1 MKEKMR
7 MNKKNIVPLILGM
20 TCILIILSSN
30 TADAQLEDA
39 VKQLTSENAK
49 GYLQPFVTGFG
60 ANMNTGLYHSAEI
73 SDMGL
78 TIRFDL
84 IAMGTLIG
92 DNEKSYQAVPPTPFD
107 QAPVTTATI
116 FGGMGTVVSKTIGA
130 ESIEYQFQ
138 NGQFKATLF
147 PLAVPQLTIGD
158 VFGTQAVIRYIPI
171 PEIKDF
177 PKTTLFGIGVRHSI
191 SRYLPMVPVDIAGSV
206 FYQNLKIGDMFT
218 AKSFNLGAQVSKSFA
233 VITLY
238 GGLQYESS
246 SMDVSYDYSGKYGL
260 PTGTPIKL
268 TMDGDNTYRATVGLG
283 LNLAILHFYADAN
296 FGNVTVV
303 SGGLGFGL

>member
-1 MKEKMR
+1 MKIKFTLPV
-7 MNKKNIVPLILGM
+7 IVGIVCALMILPVHK
-20 TCILIILSSN
+20 
-30 TADAQLEDA
+30 ADAQIEDA
-39 VKQLTSENAK
+39 VKQLTSDNAK
-49 GYLQPFVTGFG
+49 GYLQPFVTAFG
-60 ANMNTGLYHSAEI
+60 ANMNSGLYHSADI

-78 TIRFDL
+78 TIKFDL

-92 DNEKSYQAVPPTPFD
+92 DEEKTYKAVPPLPFD
-107 QAPVTTATI
+107 QSAVNTATI
-116 FGGMGTVVSKTIGA
+116 FGGTGTVVTKTVGA
-130 ESIEYQFQ
+130 DFIEYQFQ
-138 NGQFKATLF
+138 NGQFKTTLY

-177 PKTTLFGIGVRHSI
+177 PKTTLFGIGVRHSVSQYI
-191 SRYLPMVPVDIAGSV
+191 PVIPVDVAGSV
-206 FYQNLKIGDMFT
+206 FYQSLKIGDMFT
-218 AKSFNLGAQVSKSFA
+218 AKSFNVGAQVSKSFA
-233 VITLY
+233 VVTLY

-260 PTGTPIKL
+260 PTGTPVKL
-268 TMDGDNTYRATVGLG
+268 TMDGDNTFRATIGLG

-296 FGNVTVV
+296 FGSVTVI

>member
-1 MKEKMR
+1 MVCALTVLPIHNAE
-7 MNKKNIVPLILGM
+7 
-20 TCILIILSSN
+20 
-30 TADAQLEDA
+30 AQLEDA
-39 VKQLTSENAK
+39 VKQLTSDNAK

-60 ANMNTGLYHSAEI
+60 ANMNSGLFHSAEI

-84 IAMGTLIG
+84 IAMGTMIG
-92 DNEKSYQAVPPTPFD
+92 DNEKSYKAVPPTPFD
-107 QAPVTTATI
+107 QTPVGTATI
-116 FGGMGTVVSKTIGA
+116 FGGMGTVVTKTVGA
-130 ESIEYQFQ
+130 DSIEYQFQ

-158 VFGTQAVIRYIPI
+158 VFGTQAVIRYVPI
-171 PEIKDF
+171 PEIKNY
-177 PKTTLFGIGVRHSI
+177 PKTTLFGIGVRHNV
-191 SRYLPMVPVDIAGSV
+191 SRYFPVIPVDVAGSI
-206 FYQNLKIGDMFT
+206 FYQTLKIGDMFT
-218 AKSFNLGAQVSKSFA
+218 AKSLNVGAQVSKSFA
-233 VITLY
+233 VLTLY

-268 TMDGDNTYRATVGLG
+268 TMDGANTFRATVGLG

-296 FGNVTVV
+296 FGSVTVL